1 MKLLKLESFGK
12 ALISNRGVNVD
23 PKSNLCDVSAKIM
36 EHSGLS
42 YGINFGSTT
51 RIKATTDINGSFKT
65 LNPSLLINSMQG
77 ELLPNHFYCCF
88 DP

>member
-23 PKSNLCDVSAKIM
+23 PKSNLCDVSTKIM

-51 RIKATTDINGSFKT
+51 KIKVTTDINCKT

-77 ELLPNHFYCCF
+77 VLLPNHFSCCF